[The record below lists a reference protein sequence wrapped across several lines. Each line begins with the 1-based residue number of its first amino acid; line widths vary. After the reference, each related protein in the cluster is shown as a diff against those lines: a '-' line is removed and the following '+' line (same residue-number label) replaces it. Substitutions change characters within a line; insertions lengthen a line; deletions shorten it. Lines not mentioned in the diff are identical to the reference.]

1 MASRKI
7 NIEELVKELE
17 FSASSSGGPG
27 GQNVNKVATKVTL
40 RFDVSRTSLLS
51 EAEKAT
57 IKTKLSTKITT
68 DGVLVLS
75 AQENR
80 SQLQNKQAVI
90 RKAET
95 LLNNALIKKKPRKP
109 TRPTKAAIQNRIN
122 AKKQQSEKKEWRK
135 KL

>member
-40 RFDVSRTSLLS
+40 RFDVNRTSLLS

-95 LLNNALIKKKPRKP
+95 LLNKALIKKKPRKP